1 MKGGQVL
8 TNMKV
13 FTAIITAVSIPIF
26 ALNALGGVVSGIW
39 LLCIGQWK
47 LVVYGLLAGIS
58 ATWLLSLAMMPA
70 MGLILL
76 GSKLAEKGK
85 LSAFLALVSMASLW
99 QYVIA
104 SIWCVAVFLAIA
116 EHSTDKTVI
125 PRIIWAYGVA
135 IAPWAYMAR
144 GEDQGSGAVMMFS
157 TCIAC
162 LVTLVLAIIG
172 TVTRGAVM
180 ETFLGI
186 MICGF
191 VAQTVF
197 VAALQRMARASA

>member
-1 MKGGQVL
+1 
-8 TNMKV
+8 MKV
-13 FTAIITAVSIPIF
+13 FTAIITALSVPIF

-47 LVVYGLLAGIS
+47 LVVFGLLAGIF

-70 MGLILL
+70 IGLILL

-85 LSAFLALVSMASLW
+85 VSAFLALVSMASLW

-104 SIWCVAVFLAIA
+104 AIWCIAVFFSIA

-125 PRIIWAYGVA
+125 PRMIWAYGVA
-135 IAPWAYMAR
+135 IAPWVYMAQ

-157 TCIAC
+157 ACIAC
-162 LVTLVLAIIG
+162 LITLVLTIIG

-180 ETFLGI
+180 EAFFGV

-191 VAQTVF
+191 VAQTIF
-197 VAALQRMARASA
+197 IAALQRMAKASG